1 MIILPQEI
9 KERFFKTINGDI
21 SIEEFEQWLYTDND
35 LENHLNSN
43 DYLDLISLN
52 FKKSGAKHELWKLL
66 KKHIDLSEFETY
78 KILELLREAQ
88 KKTDSLPF
96 ILMEFYD
103 LYCRGYNFLQDL
115 GLAIVIAIN
124 ATADTWE
131 ELTSQ
136 QQKEL
141 LESLSPKL
149 EEYIEEVINWIETK
163 KIILL
168 GSPDEI
174 QYYKYEDLR
183 FNKTQINI
191 IRIN

>member
-9 KERFFKTINGDI
+9 KERFFKTIKGHI
-21 SIEEFEQWLYTDND
+21 SIEEFKQWLYTDKD

-78 KILELLREAQ
+78 KMMELLREAQ
-88 KKTDSLPF
+88 KKTDSLPD

-103 LYCRGYNFLQDL
+103 LYCRGYSFLQDL
-115 GLAIVIAIN
+115 GLAVVINLN
-124 ATADTWE
+124 ATANTRE
-131 ELTSQ
+131 ELTNQ

-141 LESLSPKL
+141 LESLWPKL

-168 GSPDEI
+168 GSDDET
-174 QYYKYEDLR
+174 QYYEYEDVR
-183 FNKTQINI
+183 FNDRNQHF
-191 IRIN
+191 